1 MFVTIFSEHIFILSL
16 KHIHI
21 FTHTHA
27 HTHKQAAL
35 AGIKKCVSGAV
46 SYSRSWKTRQASL
59 SRKTDLPLLSFA
71 ALGNR
76 HNKNKTVLSS
86 SCIFLPRCLDT
97 QRQSQSTFN
106 QWKVGRTRRSTAR
119 WACVRLCRKQRR
131 RDCEW
136 QRHCLT
142 WGLYLNQACVCYL
155 ACLYS

>member
-1 MFVTIFSEHIFILSL
+1 MKVNVDSLSLLQALWDPLDQLNPADSQHTVKLMWHPYTLQHRMFVTIFSEHIFILSL

-21 FTHTHA
+21 FTHTRT

-106 QWKVGRTRRSTAR
+106 Q
-119 WACVRLCRKQRR
+119 
-131 RDCEW
+131 
-136 QRHCLT
+136 
-142 WGLYLNQACVCYL
+142 
-155 ACLYS
+155 